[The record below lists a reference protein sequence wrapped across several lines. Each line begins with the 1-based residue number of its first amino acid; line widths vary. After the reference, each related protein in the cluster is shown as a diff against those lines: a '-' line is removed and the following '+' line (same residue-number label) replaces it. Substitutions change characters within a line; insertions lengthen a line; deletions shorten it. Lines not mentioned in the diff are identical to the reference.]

1 MDRRKTENPERIF
14 SEQQTQPTYGVN
26 TKPLNPWPHWWEA
39 SAYPRLASN
48 QPHELTAEKLQSK
61 WSEVFRQRSGPASNE
76 IASTILNRRKD
87 FLESLCHPCYPKY
100 ILLRGRIKKL
110 SHQLY
115 GNIME
120 SFSPLVVWKN
130 LVCDLHGHVFIHN
143 DELNIVIITCLA
155 PCPETTPT
163 ALPLEEQKSQDIPTV
178 HVATVPGWDS
188 SAILPQSTDWW
199 SDQMTLETSYSGRLQ
214 SRWYTTLLYGY
225 NSMRTLIGC

>member
-1 MDRRKTENPERIF
+1 MDRRKTKNPERIF

-39 SAYPRLASN
+39 SAYPRLATN
-48 QPHELTAEKLQSK
+48 QPHGLTAEKLQSK
-61 WSEVFRQRSGPASNE
+61 RSEVFRQRSGPASNE

-87 FLESLCHPCYPKY
+87 FLESLCHPCYHKY

-130 LVCDLHGHVFIHN
+130 SVCDLHGHVFIHN
-143 DELNIVIITCLA
+143 DELNIVIIHLSCTLSWNH
-155 PCPETTPT
+155 T
-163 ALPLEEQKSQDIPTV
+163 
-178 HVATVPGWDS
+178 HS
-188 SAILPQSTDWW
+188 SAPGGAEVTGYPHCSCCHCPWVRLKCNSSTEYWLMIWPNDFGNK
-199 SDQMTLETSYSGRLQ
+199 L
-214 SRWYTTLLYGY
+214 
-225 NSMRTLIGC
+225 